1 MARPLPR
8 TQFGSRDIACEPVL
22 RFPSARALHSA
33 AKRVPLDQAACR
45 DRRTPRTSGVFC
57 PHHPRHLHARFE
69 NEVGHGHRIVGR
81 GRRVDL
87 PAGACPQSAP
97 LPPHGRGCAF
107 AVCRQIPGPGLLGT
121 SDARPLDHPHQS
133 RRRTD
138 VCFVS
143 LHQVPRNHPQIP
155 MKRSIVFVVF
165 FLILGFA
172 LAGLYWSQRRPK
184 STPVSANAILNMAAD
199 AQHDLSRI
207 PMHFTRLSDDQEI
220 VIGREL
226 AARYATQTRKLSPEE
241 EGLERY
247 ITGVGKTVALHAHRR
262 LPYKFT
268 VLPDHNMIN
277 AFSLPGG
284 PVYIG
289 EGMLDLMMS
298 EDELAN
304 VLGHEV
310 EHIDHYHCVERV
322 QLEAKLKNLDLDV
335 LGVLLQIPLDF
346 WEAGYHKD
354 EEFEADREGM
364 YLAVQSG
371 YSPYGT
377 VDTFERF
384 AKLCD
389 EYVIHAQ
396 SPDQELSELAIQSL
410 SGYFRSHP
418 L

>member
-1 MARPLPR
+1 
-8 TQFGSRDIACEPVL
+8 
-22 RFPSARALHSA
+22 
-33 AKRVPLDQAACR
+33 
-45 DRRTPRTSGVFC
+45 
-57 PHHPRHLHARFE
+57 
-69 NEVGHGHRIVGR
+69 
-81 GRRVDL
+81 
-87 PAGACPQSAP
+87 
-97 LPPHGRGCAF
+97 
-107 AVCRQIPGPGLLGT
+107 
-121 SDARPLDHPHQS
+121 
-133 RRRTD
+133 
-138 VCFVS
+138 
-143 LHQVPRNHPQIP
+143 
-155 MKRSIVFVVF
+155 MKRSVVFVVF

-199 AQHDLSRI
+199 AQRDLSRI
-207 PMHFTRLSDDQEI
+207 PMHFTRLSNEQEI
-220 VIGREL
+220 AIGKEL
-226 AARYATQTRKLSPEE
+226 ASRYATQTRKLTPEE
-241 EGLERY
+241 EGLEKYVTR
-247 ITGVGKTVALHAHRR
+247 VGNAVALHAHRH
-262 LPYKFT
+262 LPYTFT

-277 AFSLPGG
+277 AFALPGG

-304 VLGHEV
+304 VLAHEI

-322 QLEAKLKNLDLDV
+322 QLEAKLKNLNLDV
-335 LGVLLQIPLDF
+335 LGSLLQFPIDF

-371 YSPYGT
+371 YSPFGAA
-377 VDTFERF
+377 DMFERF

-410 SGYFRSHP
+410 TGYFRSHP
-418 L
+418 LPSERLAQANRIIAEQHWEDRKMQKPFRIEYEVHNGEYVK

>member
-1 MARPLPR
+1 
-8 TQFGSRDIACEPVL
+8 
-22 RFPSARALHSA
+22 
-33 AKRVPLDQAACR
+33 
-45 DRRTPRTSGVFC
+45 
-57 PHHPRHLHARFE
+57 
-69 NEVGHGHRIVGR
+69 
-81 GRRVDL
+81 
-87 PAGACPQSAP
+87 
-97 LPPHGRGCAF
+97 
-107 AVCRQIPGPGLLGT
+107 
-121 SDARPLDHPHQS
+121 
-133 RRRTD
+133 
-138 VCFVS
+138 
-143 LHQVPRNHPQIP
+143 

-184 STPVSANAILNMAAD
+184 SSPVSANAILNMAAD
-199 AQHDLSRI
+199 AQRDLSRI

-226 AARYATQTRKLSPEE
+226 AARYATQTRKLTPEE
-241 EGLERY
+241 EALEKY
-247 ITGVGKTVALHAHRR
+247 ITRVGNTVALHAHRR

-304 VLGHEV
+304 VLGHEL
-310 EHIDHYHCVERV
+310 EHIDHYHCIERV
-322 QLEAKLKNLDLDV
+322 QLEAKLKNLNLDV
-335 LGVLLQIPLDF
+335 LGALLQIPIDF

-364 YLAVQSG
+364 HLAAQSG
-371 YSPYGT
+371 YSPYGA
-377 VDTFERF
+377 VDMFERF

-396 SPDQELSELAIQSL
+396 SPDQEISELAIQSL
-410 SGYFRSHP
+410 NGYFRSHP
-418 L
+418 LPSERLAQARRIIVEEHWEDRKTQKPFRVEYEVHNGEYVK